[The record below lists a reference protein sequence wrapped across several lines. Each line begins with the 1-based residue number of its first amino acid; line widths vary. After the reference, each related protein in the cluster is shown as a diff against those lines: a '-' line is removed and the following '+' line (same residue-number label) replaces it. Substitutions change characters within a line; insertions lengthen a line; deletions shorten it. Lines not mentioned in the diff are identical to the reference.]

1 MEGGVCGD
9 LGVLAT
15 PRQGRKKEQDS
26 VTTQHLAMVVH
37 HVQGP
42 QLRRLYVLQVIYI
55 HVAEGEES

>member
-15 PRQGRKKEQDS
+15 PRQGRRKEQEN
-26 VTTQHLAMVVH
+26 VTTQHLVMVVH

-42 QLRRLYVLQVIYI
+42 QLSILYVLQVIYTQ
-55 HVAEGEES
+55 VAKGEAS